1 MQQGSNAGAG
11 LAARTAGMT
20 DEQIL
25 DLDLA
30 QFAAAAPEI
39 APEAAGEPDLWEMPT
54 AAPSFFKRA
63 ERLDEVFQR
72 AESFFRPGPSAHRD
86 FFRPGKRR
94 DAHGLSRLDKRN
106 TSAALH
112 LRRASRHG

>member
-11 LAARTAGMT
+11 LAERTAGMS

-39 APEAAGEPDLWEMPT
+39 APEAAGEPDLWEMRET
-54 AAPSFFKRA
+54 FFKR
-63 ERLDEVFQR
+63 
-72 AESFFRPGPSAHRD
+72 
-86 FFRPGKRR
+86 
-94 DAHGLSRLDKRN
+94 
-106 TSAALH
+106 
-112 LRRASRHG
+112 

>member
-11 LAARTAGMT
+11 LAARTAGMS

-39 APEAAGEPDLWEMPT
+39 APEAAGEPDLWEMT
-54 AAPSFFKRA
+54 S
-63 ERLDEVFQR
+63 LN
-72 AESFFRPGPSAHRD
+72 AESAPQRGSSAPESSSAQNGVATSLGPE
-86 FFRPGKRR
+86 
-94 DAHGLSRLDKRN
+94 
-106 TSAALH
+106 SAAMRTAFRRTTT
-112 LRRASRHG
+112 LRRFSQFHADARRRRESRRG